1 FPSLLY
7 LAMSVVIMARLDVRL
22 TLLVLVFAPLPAL
35 IGGWAAGEQTRRERY
50 LLDRWTK
57 IYSRFNEVLAGI
69 LTVKSFAM
77 EDEEKRRFL
86 TEVDAANRIVIRGVG
101 RDTGVGAARNGVAML
116 ARVGV
121 IALGGLLIVR
131 SEMTLGTLVAF
142 LGYIGGLFGPVEGL
156 TGIYQTLRKA
166 SVSLEAIYSIL
177 DARETLR
184 DAPDARPV
192 EEVRGE
198 VV

>member
-1 FPSLLY
+1 
-7 LAMSVVIMARLDVRL
+7 
-22 TLLVLVFAPLPAL
+22 
-35 IGGWAAGEQTRRERY
+35 
-50 LLDRWTK
+50 
-57 IYSRFNEVLAGI
+57 
-69 LTVKSFAM
+69 
-77 EDEEKRRFL
+77 
-86 TEVDAANRIVIRGVG
+86 
-101 RDTGVGAARNGVAML
+101 DTGVGAARNGVAML

-184 DAPDARPV
+184 DAPEARPV

-198 VV
+198 VVFDKVSFAYGDGPPVLDRIDFRVRPGEKVALVGPSGAGKSTMMALLQRLHDPTSGS